1 MSAMSDL
8 DLTLRSI
15 SEAMGEPS
23 SPQELAQD
31 QVARAVRDAYVATA
45 ELYRLRLNPLTA
57 PLLAKE
63 EGELWSIHGRVKT
76 VLDEIRDD
84 NAA

>member
-1 MSAMSDL
+1 
-8 DLTLRSI
+8 
-15 SEAMGEPS
+15 MGEPS

-31 QVARAVRDAYVATA
+31 QVARAVRDAYMATA
-45 ELYRLRLNPLTA
+45 ELYRLRLDPLTA

-76 VLDEIRDD
+76 VLDEIRAD